1 MASAPSKVEI
11 AFSRDSR
18 GKLEKLTKAVESLSK
33 AHAELLA
40 EFKKTAE
47 IIKAFNVAADKK
59 EEED

>member
-1 MASAPSKVEI
+1 MASGSNKVEI
-11 AFSRDSR
+11 AFSSDSR
-18 GKLEKLTKAVESLSK
+18 RQLEKLTKAVESFSK

-40 EFKKTAE
+40 EFKRTAE